1 MEDKLFTPKSF
12 SQPPHYRNHDWNTVN
27 IRLLLSNSNTTISAT
42 LSDYVTLGIFFFYFC
57 PYFAWQQ
64 CFISVYNSFPSVG
77 KFIHTYIHTYF
88 IIFEI
93 IIKFSIINISFLFLH
108 GVFSGLPWKIMRF
121 TPFQL
126 EIQIHELFA
135 ATHMSVNSVCK
146 LLASLTL
153 SIRHISEEEVGID
166 V

>member
-1 MEDKLFTPKSF
+1 
-12 SQPPHYRNHDWNTVN
+12 
-27 IRLLLSNSNTTISAT
+27 
-42 LSDYVTLGIFFFYFC
+42 
-57 PYFAWQQ
+57 
-64 CFISVYNSFPSVG
+64 
-77 KFIHTYIHTYF
+77 
-88 IIFEI
+88 
-93 IIKFSIINISFLFLH
+93 
-108 GVFSGLPWKIMRF
+108 MRF

-146 LLASLTL
+146 LLASLIL